1 MIFIEKL
8 EVFPK
13 THDIFVVFRK
23 GDYNEI
29 GGSAWFTYTNGELN
43 LFSHT
48 NVDPTIFP
56 EVTPTEFAELR
67 RQILTKM
74 AQAYLESEK
83 VVRKILEKKFI
94 APLDSHLPSDT
105 MYEQENDDGD

>member
-13 THDIFVVFRK
+13 THDLFVVFRK
-23 GDYNEI
+23 GEYNEI

-43 LFSHT
+43 LFAPEG
-48 NVDPTIFP
+48 VDQMIFP
-56 EVTPTEFAELR
+56 EVTPNEFSELK

-74 AQAYLESEK
+74 AQAYMESEK

-94 APLDSHLPSDT
+94 APLDTHLEPAMMDA
-105 MYEQENDDGD
+105 QENDDGD